1 MQGIYLLPW
10 LVLLLL
16 MLLGAIVSTHTFR
29 HLSKSNHAPKR
40 FATTFSIRGFLRQIQ
55 AEKLLLEETMSAQE
69 PL

>member
-1 MQGIYLLPW
+1 MQVIYLLPW

-29 HLSKSNHAPKR
+29 HLSKRNHAPER
-40 FATTFSIRGFLRQIQ
+40 FDTPFSIRRFLRQIQ
-55 AEKLLLEETMSAQE
+55 EEKLLFEETMSAQE